1 MLTISMKR
9 RKMVIYVDSTI
20 WKVYI
25 AKKESVYEGIFMKIK
40 LAILETDRMYL
51 ERIVSVFNTK
61 YADKFE
67 VYSFTDMEVA
77 LATIESSKIDV
88 LIASDAY
95 DVKVDKLPRRC
106 GFAYFVDS
114 TDVETVREQRAIC
127 KFQKIDLIY
136 KQILSIYSENAG
148 DVIGMK
154 VTGDNCKTVAFI
166 PASGGVGASTMAAA
180 AAIHWASQGK
190 KTLYLNFETFGSS
203 DTFFTGEGQFG
214 MSDIIY
220 ALKSRKTNLAMKLES
235 CIKQDKSG
243 VYFYSQPNL
252 ALDLIEMTSE
262 EKIRL
267 LSEINIIGSYDVV
280 VIDMAFRLDK
290 AHMEMYQKMNALI
303 LVGDGSELS
312 NVKLHRVVTA
322 LQILEEGKEEQL
334 MQKMALIY
342 NKFSNKTCKV
352 LDELEIQNIG
362 GAPRYEHASVAQI
375 LAELSAMNMFDNIF

>member
-1 MLTISMKR
+1 
-9 RKMVIYVDSTI
+9 
-20 WKVYI
+20 
-25 AKKESVYEGIFMKIK
+25 MKIK

-51 ERIVSVFNTK
+51 DRIVSIFSTK

-67 VYSFTDMEVA
+67 VYSFTDMDVA

-95 DVKVDKLPRRC
+95 DIKTNTLPRRC

-136 KQILSIYSENAG
+136 KQVLSIYSENAG

-154 VTGDNCKTVAFI
+154 MAGEGCKFVTFLPG
-166 PASGGVGASTMAAA
+166 SGGVGASTMAAA

-203 DTFFTGEGQFG
+203 DVFFSGEGQFG

-252 ALDLIEMTSE
+252 ALDLMEMTSE
-262 EKIRL
+262 EKMRL
-267 LSEINIIGSYDVV
+267 LSEINILGSYDVV
-280 VIDMAFRLDK
+280 VVDMAFRLDK
-290 AHMEMYQKMNALI
+290 AHMEIYHKMNAVI
-303 LVGDGSELS
+303 FVGDGSELS
-312 NVKLHRVVTA
+312 NIKLHRTITA
-322 LQILEEGKEEQL
+322 LQILEEGKDEQL
-334 MQKMALIY
+334 LHKLALIY
-342 NKFSNKTCKV
+342 NKFSNKTSKV
-352 LDELEIQNIG
+352 LEDVEVQNIG
-362 GAPRYEHASVAQI
+362 GVPRYEHASVAQI
-375 LAELSAMNMFDNIF
+375 LAELSAKDMFDNIF